1 MKKFILGSGS
11 AWLAEFSILII
22 VGLTPLFFNYF
33 YPTSIDLSKIV
44 IFKIFTMLLFFSV
57 IWRLSSLELS
67 INKNI
72 WRILWP
78 MILLFIFLTLSLFLS
93 IDITTSW
100 FGSFERQEGLI
111 SWFFYGLWAI
121 LLILHF
127 TGDSEEE
134 KNLKIRRLF
143 IVASISGFLV
153 SIYAILQIIGVDFI
167 TWSEPAKLT
176 GRAVSSFGQPNYLA
190 CWLLIILPFTAYL
203 FFNTKNNLIRG
214 LWSLFFVTE
223 LGALLATGSRSA
235 FITFLVIS
243 ILWSFWFFNKKK
255 ILSFR
260 KIAIIILSGL
270 VLTLF
275 FASFL
280 LISNP
285 SRFKELTNIKKS
297 TVYVRLE
304 LWKTG
309 WQAFT
314 KKPLFGYGLENQKE
328 AYVKAYK
335 VDWAI
340 YARPNTYSDR
350 AHNLILD
357 TLLTSGIIG
366 LVIFI
371 YFLSWVYL
379 NLLKAFKANLKNELP
394 AFLIW
399 SLSVYLF
406 SLFFNFSITVTN
418 IYFWLIVGLSIFL
431 IGGPLVSVKNNDKKF
446 DLFRLVLVVT
456 AAILFIYSTFIEI
469 KRLKA
474 DYFFNKSLLA
484 TADSEYFTALVLS
497 DYLEETHPDPVS
509 KSFYN
514 QGLSLRFL
522 ESLPRIYDKSSFYV
536 VLNYLV
542 DTEKNIPDNNFE
554 NKFVK
559 AFILGSTNR
568 LYESQKMFNDLAGIS
583 PQLPKLYLAWG
594 DVLLFNKQYM
604 EAKTKFE
611 KAFSLLPDI
620 NNPYLNEQ
628 QAVRLNI
635 YQNQVEARLSQV
647 NLFLK

>member
-1 MKKFILGSGS
+1 
-11 AWLAEFSILII
+11 
-22 VGLTPLFFNYF
+22 
-33 YPTSIDLSKIV
+33 
-44 IFKIFTMLLFFSV
+44 
-57 IWRLSSLELS
+57 
-67 INKNI
+67 
-72 WRILWP
+72 
-78 MILLFIFLTLSLFLS
+78 MILLFIFLTISLFFS
-93 IDITTSW
+93 VDITTSW

-121 LLILHF
+121 LLVLHLS
-127 TGDSEEE
+127 GNSEEE

-143 IVASISGFLV
+143 IVASGSGFLV
-153 SIYAILQIIGVDFI
+153 SVYAILQIIGVDFI

-203 FFNTKNNLIRG
+203 FFNTRNNLIRG
-214 LWSLFFVTE
+214 LWILFFATG

-243 ILWSFWFFNKKK
+243 ILWSFWFLNKKR

-260 KIAIIILSGL
+260 KITIIILSGVL
-270 VLTLF
+270 LTLF
-275 FASFL
+275 FAGFL
-280 LISNP
+280 SISNP

-304 LWKTG
+304 LWQTG
-309 WQAFT
+309 LQAFT

-366 LVIFI
+366 LAIFL
-371 YFLSWVYL
+371 YFLRWVYL
-379 NLLKAFKANLKNELP
+379 NLLKSFRDNPKNELP

-399 SLSVYLF
+399 SLSVYLV

-431 IGGPLVSVKNNDKKF
+431 AGGSLFSIKNINKKF
-446 DLFRLVLVVT
+446 DLTRLVLVVT
-456 AAILFIYSTFIEI
+456 VSILFVYGSFIEI
-469 KRLKA
+469 RRLEA
-474 DYFFNKSLLA
+474 DYFFNKALLA

-497 DYLEETHPDPVS
+497 DYLEETHPDPAS

-522 ESLPRIYDKSSFYV
+522 ESLPYIYDKSSFYV

-542 DTEKNIPDNNFE
+542 DTEKNIPGNNFE

-568 LYESQKMFNDLAGIS
+568 LYESQKMFNDLIIVS
-583 PQLPKLYLAWG
+583 PELPKLYLAWG
-594 DVLLFNKQYM
+594 DVLLFNKQYL
-604 EAKTKFE
+604 EAKIKFE
-611 KAFSLLPDI
+611 KAFILLPDI
-620 NNPYLNEQ
+620 NNPYINEQ
-628 QAVRLNI
+628 QALRLNI
-635 YQNQVEARLSQV
+635 YQNQVKARLSQV
-647 NLFLK
+647 NLFLKFIFE